1 MIRPFCAAALL
12 IASSAD
18 AQTIAG
24 VVRDTGCLVRPGAQV
39 VLKGDSTER
48 SAITDSHGAFAFQDL
63 AEPRYSLRVS
73 LVGFYQFRRES
84 VLPSDEG
91 SRALE
96 IRLPLGPL
104 AISDP
109 PLTVGRPGQP
119 AVAKGRDETATRRVH
134 VLNENCES
142 LADASVDLRD
152 TAVTR
157 LPGDNTGW
165 VSIPASTLGDVQIRV
180 IAPGFVPVVV
190 RPGIAPF
197 RFLTPLTV
205 ALRRGRS
212 ETADILDG
220 RPPMPPKIRIVAMG
234 DSTTAG
240 TPAFESPRESPPNGR
255 GDETSQY
262 VYWLMKAH
270 PGWDV
275 VNQGING
282 QRSDQIRARF
292 EEDVVAKKPAVVVI
306 IAGVNDV
313 YQGRPAEHVEE
324 QLAAM
329 YARAHG
335 AGIRVVAGTIL
346 PYNSATPEQ
355 NLAMRNINDWILTQA
370 RADPGVIFA
379 DTRAAVADPRNPD
392 RLFSSPDGL
401 HPDAAGYRRMARTIE
416 LAIEQALS
424 GARQ

>member
-12 IASSAD
+12 IASGAD

-24 VVRDTGCLVRPGAQV
+24 VVRDTGCLVLPGVQV

-48 SAITDSHGAFAFQDL
+48 SAITDSHGAFAFDAL
-63 AEPRYSLRVS
+63 AEPRYSLRAS
-73 LVGFYQFRRES
+73 LVGFYQFSRES

-91 SRALE
+91 SRSLE

-104 AISDP
+104 AIRDP
-109 PLTVGRPGQP
+109 PLTVTGPGQP
-119 AVAKGRDETATRRVH
+119 AVATQGRDETATGRMH
-134 VLNENCES
+134 ILNENCES
-142 LADASVDLRD
+142 VADASVDLRD
-152 TAVTR
+152 TAVTH
-157 LPGDNTGW
+157 LPVDNTGR

-180 IAPGFVPVVV
+180 TAPGFVPVVV
-190 RPGIAPF
+190 QPGIAPL

-240 TPAFESPRESPPNGR
+240 TPAFESPRESPPSGR

-262 VYWLMKAH
+262 AYWLMKAH

-292 EEDVVAKKPAVVVI
+292 EEDVVATKPAVVVI

-313 YQGRPAEHVEE
+313 YQGRPAQHVEE

-335 AGIRVVAGTIL
+335 VGIRVVAGTIL
-346 PYNSATPEQ
+346 PYNSATPGQ
-355 NLAMRNINDWILTQA
+355 NVAMRSINDWIRAQA
-370 RADPGVIFA
+370 GADPGVIFA
-379 DTRAAVADPRNPD
+379 DTRAAVADPHNPD

-424 GARQ
+424 ARQ